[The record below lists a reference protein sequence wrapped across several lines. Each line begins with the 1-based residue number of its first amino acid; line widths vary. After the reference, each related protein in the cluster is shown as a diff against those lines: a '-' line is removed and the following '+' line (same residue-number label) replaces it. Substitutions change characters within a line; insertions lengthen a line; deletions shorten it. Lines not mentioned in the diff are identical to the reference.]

1 MVRQEI
7 LDRQEA
13 LHDTPILDRLANMR
27 EALVQAGD
35 EAQQLRHMPAWAV
48 QEMIDAGIYRMV
60 VPAEL
65 GGEDLLAREQIE
77 VIEAAS
83 AIDGSV
89 GWCVQINSEINALV
103 LRQMTEEF
111 AHEICDDWNYL
122 VCSGL
127 GTPNGPFPGRE
138 AQREGDGWRV
148 TYQGAFASGCHSAT
162 YNLVLTGETIDP
174 TTEKPVDAAFMI
186 PKGEFEIVDTWD
198 MAGLRGSGSHD
209 VRVVGYVPPE
219 HVLPQAALAPTKL
232 WENPTYR
239 NPNQVP
245 YNKGAVALGIARGA
259 LDEFTTLAVT
269 KTPWGA
275 GSLLKDLP
283 EAPVRLGEMEATW
296 AAARAFLMETQDEI
310 EADLGPL
317 DGGKEYPDW
326 PLARRGLL
334 ASTHAAQA
342 CRHVVDVIHNTAGT
356 TASRMSH
363 PLERKLRDAHQA
375 AAHGG
380 VSWRHYGNL
389 GRTWLGEDPPP
400 QYATPTRA

>member
-7 LDRQEA
+7 LDKQQA
-13 LHDTPILDRLANMR
+13 LHDTPILDRIANMR
-27 EALVQAGD
+27 EALTQAGY

-48 QEMIDAGIYRMV
+48 KEMVDAGIYRMV

-65 GGEDLLAREQIE
+65 GGEDLLARKQIE
-77 VIEAAS
+77 VIEAAA

-103 LRQMTEEF
+103 LRQMDPEF
-111 AHEICDDWNYL
+111 AHEVCDDWNYL

-127 GTPNGPFPGRE
+127 GDPNGEFPGRE
-138 AQREGDGWRV
+138 AKREGDGWRV

-162 YNLVLTGETIDP
+162 WNLILTSDTIDP
-174 TTEKPVDAAFMI
+174 ATGEAAAAAFMI
-186 PKGEFEIVDTWD
+186 PKGEFEIIDTWD

-209 VRVVGYVPPE
+209 VRIVGYVPPE
-219 HVLPQAALAPTKL
+219 HVLPQAALASTKV

-239 NPNQVP
+239 NPIQVP
-245 YNKGAVALGIARGA
+245 YNKGAVALGIARGT
-259 LDEFTTLAVT
+259 LDAFTELAVV
-269 KTPWGA
+269 KTPWHA

-283 EAPVRLGEMEATW
+283 ETPVRLGEMEATW

-317 DGGKEYPDW
+317 DGGKEFPDW

-334 ASTHAAQA
+334 ASTHAAQS
-342 CRHVVDVIHNTAGT
+342 CRHVVDIIHNTAGT

-380 VSWRHYGNL
+380 VSWRHYSNL
-389 GRTWLGEDPPP
+389 ARTWLGEAPPP